1 MRWRC
6 ENMDQE
12 IKQLELEASD
22 MADRLT
28 DPDITPEEYAA
39 LSTEYVTLKRKI
51 SSLKIERFLDGV

>member
-1 MRWRC
+1 
-6 ENMDQE
+6 MDQE
-12 IKQLELEASD
+12 IKRLESEASD

-39 LSTEYVTLKRKI
+39 LSTEYITLKRKI